1 MSFLKKYLEQNIIS
15 AFSLRTHFKSY
26 TDKHH
31 LIIPKIK
38 EYCDNYLFSK
48 RMSSVILLDSKG
60 SLTVEAALVIPLFLF
75 AVMAILSFVQMLH
88 MQMAMDSAMHQR
100 AKELATYGYAQSM
113 WSKGHEADLP
123 MPAEMLFSEIYV
135 KNQVETD
142 LGRDYLKASPLK
154 GDIYFLDSRI
164 MENDRIELHSSYYV
178 SPFFSLSPT
187 AGFLTGQTAVV
198 RAFTGYDNLTSVNVA
213 QKEEYVFITEYG
225 TAYHRDRG
233 CPYLDLSVRKEF
245 DDNLSA
251 LRNKDGEKYR
261 ACQGCAGTVATNLI
275 FVTDYGETYHSDI
288 LCSGLR
294 RSIESVPVSQVG
306 GRSPCPKCGR

>member
-38 EYCDNYLFSK
+38 EYCANYLFSK

-88 MQMAMDSAMHQR
+88 MQMAMDGAMHQC
-100 AKELATYGYAQSM
+100 AKELATYGYVQSM
-113 WSKGHEADLP
+113 WSQGQEADLP
-123 MPAEMLFSEIYV
+123 LPAEMLFSEIYV
-135 KNQVETD
+135 KQQVEND
-142 LGRDYLKASPLK
+142 LGSDYLKASPLN
-154 GDIYFLDSRI
+154 GNLYFLDSRI

-187 AGFLTGQTAVV
+187 AGFLTGQTAVA
-198 RAFTGYDNLTSVNVA
+198 RAFTGYDNRASASATH
-213 QKEEYVFITEYG
+213 KEEYVFITEYG
-225 TAYHRDRG
+225 TSYHRNRG

-251 LRNKDGEKYR
+251 LRNKDGEKYH
-261 ACQGCAGTVATNLI
+261 ACQSCVGTVATNLV
-275 FVTDYGETYHSDI
+275 FVTDYGEAYHSDI

-294 RSIESVPVSQVG
+294 RTIESVPISQVG
-306 GRSPCPKCGR
+306 GRTPCPKCGH